1 MTCQV
6 SAGQNIGEAYQGEGL
21 KVYGM
26 KMLGEGHSGAL
37 TWLWLKGLV
46 RKKVG
51 SLAAELWGW
60 GTGKRKS
67 RAWKII
73 LVGKRKD
80 VEDVLLC
87 SSRRGEVD
95 TEVR

>member
-1 MTCQV
+1 M
-6 SAGQNIGEAYQGEGL
+6 SAGQNIREEYQGEGL

-26 KMLGEGHSGAL
+26 KMLGEGRSGAL

-60 GTGKRKS
+60 GTGKRRG
-67 RAWKII
+67 RAWRII

-87 SSRRGEVD
+87 SSRREGRW
-95 TEVR
+95 TQK